1 MTQIYLISP
10 PKIELKSFSAKLIS
24 ALKTKLIPT
33 FQLRLKNYEKS
44 EIKKISQELK
54 KICEDYNCLF
64 LLNDNLEI
72 ALDIGAKGVHLGS
85 SDGSIFFARK
95 NSPENFVIGASC
107 YDSKHLAI
115 EACEQGADY
124 VSFGAFFPSKTKI
137 SSGKPTVEILEW
149 SNEIL
154 NVPSVAIGG
163 ITDEN
168 CHLLVKSKV
177 DFLAVISYV
186 WDNPKGEGVA
196 IYNLSEAI
204 KNSKSK
210 IFRN

>member
-10 PKIELKSFSAKLIS
+10 PKIELKSFSIKLIS
-24 ALKTKLIPT
+24 ALKTNLIPA
-33 FQLRLKNYEKS
+33 FQLRLKNYEKL

-54 KICEDYNCLF
+54 KICQDYNCLF

-72 ALDIGAKGVHLGS
+72 ALDIGANGVHLGS
-85 SDGSIFFARK
+85 SDGSISFARK

-115 EACEQGADY
+115 KACEQGANY

-137 SSGKPTVEILEW
+137 SSGKPTTEILEW

-168 CHLLVKSKV
+168 CHSLVKSKA
-177 DFLAVISYV
+177 DFLAVISYI
-186 WDNPKGEGVA
+186 WDNPQGEVDA
-196 IYNLSEAI
+196 VSKLFEAI
-204 KNSKSK
+204 KNSYTH
-210 IFRN
+210 I